1 MDRADLSWDS
11 HQDNF
16 TIVKRLSERLDR
28 GWSQLILDLKASG
41 LLETTT
47 IVWMGEFGR
56 TPQINPQGGRDH
68 FPNAWSCVMAGG
80 GIVGGSIVGK
90 TSDDGM
96 EVTDRPVTAPD
107 LLSTICSAVGVS
119 PDTEN
124 VSDDRRPIK
133 LAEGK
138 TITEILT

>member
-1 MDRADLSWDS
+1 
-11 HQDNF
+11 
-16 TIVKRLSERLDR
+16 
-28 GWSQLILDLKASG
+28 
-41 LLETTT
+41 
-47 IVWMGEFGR
+47 
-56 TPQINPQGGRDH
+56 
-68 FPNAWSCVMAGG
+68 MAGG

-96 EVTDRPVTAPD
+96 EVTDRPVAAAD
-107 LLSTICSAVGVS
+107 LLATICSAVKVS

-138 TITEILT
+138 SISEILA